1 MTIQHLIN
9 NINENYRTAESILA
23 QAPHASAGSI
33 RTALESA
40 VKLFWAKRYGEEP
53 SWWKDGRQV
62 FNLMEAL
69 KDEKFESCFSKIAIS
84 DMHLIRK
91 VCNEVLHPPKDGG
104 QSPFSYAEAQEL
116 FERLTKCIGAI
127 EEALGMEIIQAASAP
142 TSSAPAAKPTPT
154 PTSSAPAAK
163 PAPVS
168 NAPAQGVAAQKTSC
182 SYAAEDELDFR
193 YSPSEKPSAQ
203 SAPTQSSANQST
215 STQGGNNAQS
225 GTGQSGNQGYQAP
238 NGAQGA
244 NASAASQSLP
254 DIKAQAKALLVQFL
268 QKVTAI
274 EQFKNGLSVSELF
287 HGCGFGWGEQEN
299 ATVSQQ
305 QFWLVAL
312 LWELATDGLATTD
325 GVLWRLTAKGNAANL
340 DLSGLYGLSFE
351 KAGAQVCANAKR
363 VALAYMRTR
372 AECAFVGAGLFH
384 TELFRGCGFEWKDC
398 GGEEFVKQQYWMIG
412 LLRTLERLGEVRFD
426 GAKKL
431 WRLAR

>member
-40 VKLFWAKRYGEEP
+40 VKLFWVKRYGEEP

-104 QSPFSYAEAQEL
+104 QSPFSYAEAEEL

-127 EEALGMEIIQAASAP
+127 EEALDMQIIQPAPKQSAP
-142 TSSAPAAKPTPT
+142 AAKPTPTQSAPAAKPTPT
-154 PTSSAPAAK
+154 PK
-163 PAPVS
+163 PTPT
-168 NAPAQGVAAQKTSC
+168 QGVAVQKTSA
-182 SYAAEDELDFR
+182 SYGTDDELDFR
-193 YSPSEKPSAQ
+193 YSSSERPSAQ
-203 SAPTQSSANQST
+203 ASPTQSTPTQGAP
-215 STQGGNNAQS
+215 TQGGNFAQN
-225 GTGQSGNQGYQAP
+225 GNGQSGNQGYQASS
-238 NGAQGA
+238 GTQGA
-244 NASAASQSLP
+244 SASALP
-254 DIKAQAKALLVQFL
+254 DVKAQAKALLVQFL

-412 LLRTLERLGEVRFD
+412 LLRALERLGEVRFD

>member
-1 MTIQHLIN
+1 M
-9 NINENYRTAESILA
+9 
-23 QAPHASAGSI
+23 
-33 RTALESA
+33 
-40 VKLFWAKRYGEEP
+40 
-53 SWWKDGRQV
+53 
-62 FNLMEAL
+62 
-69 KDEKFESCFSKIAIS
+69 
-84 DMHLIRK
+84 
-91 VCNEVLHPPKDGG
+91 
-104 QSPFSYAEAQEL
+104 
-116 FERLTKCIGAI
+116 
-127 EEALGMEIIQAASAP
+127 
-142 TSSAPAAKPTPT
+142 
-154 PTSSAPAAK
+154 
-163 PAPVS
+163 
-168 NAPAQGVAAQKTSC
+168 
-182 SYAAEDELDFR
+182 
-193 YSPSEKPSAQ
+193 
-203 SAPTQSSANQST
+203 
-215 STQGGNNAQS
+215 
-225 GTGQSGNQGYQAP
+225 
-238 NGAQGA
+238 
-244 NASAASQSLP
+244 
-254 DIKAQAKALLVQFL
+254 QFL

-274 EQFKNGLSVSELF
+274 EQFKNGLSVPELF

-372 AECAFVGAGLFH
+372 AECTCVAAGLFH

-426 GAKKL
+426 AAKKL

>member
-1 MTIQHLIN
+1 MHMTMQHLIN

-40 VKLFWAKRYGEEP
+40 VKLFWVKRYGEEP

-69 KDEKFESCFSKIAIS
+69 KDEKFEACFSKIAIS

-104 QSPFSYAEAQEL
+104 QSPFSYAEAEEL

-127 EEALGMEIIQAASAP
+127 EEALGIQIIQSTPKP
-142 TSSAPAAKPTPT
+142 TPNAPAAKPTP
-154 PTSSAPAAK
+154 K
-163 PAPVS
+163 PAPTPPKPAS
-168 NAPAQGVAAQKTSC
+168 TPPSAPTQGVAAQKASC
-182 SYAAEDELDFR
+182 SYGSEDELDFR
-193 YSPSEKPSAQ
+193 YSPSERPSAQSSPTQ
-203 SAPTQSSANQST
+203 SAPTQGGSN
-215 STQGGNNAQS
+215 TQGGNRQ
-225 GTGQSGNQGYQAP
+225 GGNPGYQAP
-238 NGAQGA
+238 SGVQGA

-254 DIKAQAKALLVQFL
+254 DVKAQAKALLVQFL

-274 EQFKNGLSVSELF
+274 EQFKNGLSVPELF

-299 ATVSQQ
+299 ATLSQQ

-312 LWELATDGLATTD
+312 LWELATDGLVTTD

-372 AECAFVGAGLFH
+372 AECTCVGAGLFH

-412 LLRTLERLGEVRFD
+412 LLRALERLGEVRFD

>member
-1 MTIQHLIN
+1 MTMQHLIN

-23 QAPHASAGSI
+23 QAPPASAGSI

-40 VKLFWAKRYGEEP
+40 VKLFWVKRYGEEP

-91 VCNEVLHPPKDGG
+91 VCNEVLHPPKDRG
-104 QSPFSYAEAQEL
+104 QSPFSYAEAEEL
-116 FERLTKCIGAI
+116 FGRLTKCIGAI
-127 EEALGMEIIQAASAP
+127 EEALGVQIIQPVAKQ
-142 TSSAPAAKPTPT
+142 SAPAAKPTPAPK
-154 PTSSAPAAK
+154 PTQSAPAANPTPTPK
-163 PAPVS
+163 PTPTQ
-168 NAPAQGVAAQKTSC
+168 NAPTQGVAVQKTSV
-182 SYAAEDELDFR
+182 SYGTEDELDFR
-193 YSPSEKPSAQ
+193 YSPSERPSAQ
-203 SAPTQSSANQST
+203 NAP
-215 STQGGNNAQS
+215 TQGGNNAQS
-225 GTGQSGNQGYQAP
+225 GNGQSGNQGYQAP
-238 NGAQGA
+238 SGAQGA
-244 NASAASQSLP
+244 SASAASALP
-254 DIKAQAKALLVQFL
+254 DVKAQAKALLVQFL

-274 EQFKNGLSVSELF
+274 EQFKNGLSVPELF

-312 LWELATDGLATTD
+312 LWELATDGLVTTD

-372 AECAFVGAGLFH
+372 AECTCVGAGLFH

-412 LLRTLERLGEVRFD
+412 LLRALERLGEVRFD